1 VSGYFSDLIDIFN
14 NEQIAGPMWSGQ
26 LHDPDFIGK
35 VLEHLESSKDQYGT
49 AARMKGMLTVAQEVR
64 NSFISFSLHT
74 HHRQELQTAFYFTP
88 SRVSS
93 HFHCRTP
100 SLDVMAS
107 VVLASH
113 ILLSLIQIRKGLH
126 FLTVAIKYLVPM
138 LAQVL

>member
-1 VSGYFSDLIDIFN
+1 
-14 NEQIAGPMWSGQ
+14 MWSGQ

-35 VLEHLESSKDQYGT
+35 VLEHLESSKDRYGT

-64 NSFISFSLHT
+64 IVSLGFFYLLIIGK
-74 HHRQELQTAFYFTP
+74 ELQTPFYFTP

-107 VVLASH
+107 VVLTSR
-113 ILLSLIQIRKGLH
+113 IFLPLMQLLKVC
-126 FLTVAIKYLVPM
+126 TA
-138 LAQVL
+138 